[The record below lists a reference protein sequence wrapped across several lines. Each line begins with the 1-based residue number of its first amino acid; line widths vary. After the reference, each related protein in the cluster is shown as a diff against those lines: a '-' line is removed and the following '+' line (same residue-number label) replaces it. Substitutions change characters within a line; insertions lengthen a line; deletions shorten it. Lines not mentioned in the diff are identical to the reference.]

1 MNDETIAMRGVCL
14 RRSGREILRGID
26 WTVAQGQHW
35 AVIGANGCGKTTLL
49 KIVGGMLF
57 PTAGEVTVLGG
68 RFGSCDLMALRRRV
82 AWVGPSLLAR
92 MPGHERLWDI
102 VSSGLKATFGK
113 VYELEGEDR
122 DRVDA
127 CLARA
132 GLGDRG
138 DSPFSVL
145 SQGEQQRALFAR
157 SLMSEPELFIMDE
170 ACSGLDIPSRER
182 LLHMTDDVMREGK
195 CSVMMVTHH
204 IEEIPAGVSHALV
217 LKEGRVLACGPAAET
232 LTSNTLSEAFGLRV
246 AVDNSNGRFW
256 ARVV

>member
-1 MNDETIAMRGVCL
+1 MNDDTIAVRGVCL
-14 RRSGREILRGID
+14 RRNGREILRGID
-26 WTVAQGQHW
+26 WTVAHGQHW
-35 AVIGANGCGKTTLL
+35 AVIGANGSGKTTLL
-49 KIVGGMLF
+49 KIIGGMLF
-57 PTAGEVTVLGG
+57 PTAGEVTVLGCQFG
-68 RFGSCDLMALRRRV
+68 RCDLMTLRQRI

-92 MPGHERLWDI
+92 MPMHERVWDI

-127 CLARA
+127 SLARA

-138 DSPFSVL
+138 DSPFTVL

-157 SLMSEPELFIMDE
+157 SLMSQPELFIMDE

-182 LLHMTDDVMREGK
+182 LLHMADDVMRDGK
-195 CSVMMVTHH
+195 CGVMMVTHH
-204 IEEIPAGVSHALV
+204 IEEIPAGITHALV
-217 LKEGRVLACGPAAET
+217 LKDGRVLASGPAAET
-232 LTSNTLSEAFGLRV
+232 LTSDTLSEAFGLRV
-246 AVDNSNGRFW
+246 GVEHDGGRFW

>member
-1 MNDETIAMRGVCL
+1 MNNDTITVRGVCL
-14 RRSGREILRGID
+14 RRSGREILRNID
-26 WTVAQGQHW
+26 WTVGQGQHW
-35 AVIGANGCGKTTLL
+35 AVIGANGSGKTTLL

-57 PTAGEVTVLGG
+57 PTAGEVTVLGC
-68 RFGSCDLMALRRRV
+68 RFGRCDLMALRQRV
-82 AWVGPSLLAR
+82 AWVGSSLLWR

-113 VYELEGEDR
+113 VYELEGADR

-138 DSPFSVL
+138 ESPFSVL

-157 SLMSEPELFIMDE
+157 SLMADPELFIMDE

-182 LLHMTDDVMREGK
+182 LLHLADDVMREGK
-195 CSVMMVTHH
+195 CGVMMVTHH
-204 IEEIPAGVSHALV
+204 IEEIPAGITHALV
-217 LKEGRVLACGPAAET
+217 LKEGRVLASGPAAQT
-232 LTSNTLSEAFGLRV
+232 LTADILSEAFGLRV
-246 AVDNSNGRFW
+246 GVENSNGRFW
-256 ARVV
+256 ARVM